1 MKRRTIAILFLIL
14 VIIVSFIL
22 IVIGIRFEKMY
33 SPRKIFSNSIDAI
46 KNQTKNMFELNSKY
60 NLGDTFTVEGT
71 FNCNIKS
78 DYILNLSKTNPEY
91 EKKLNIINNLNA
103 LDTKFSISQ
112 NSKEEISLVDI
123 LSKTKT
129 KDILTSKYYV
139 NNSTEYLFV
148 NGIVKNYVNEGS
160 SNYFEM
166 LDEENTTKD
175 NLDYLYDYLFESLKN
190 NLKEEYFDV
199 YKVKTNIESTPE
211 EVNKITLEL
220 DNKRIIEILT
230 GVLNDLKK
238 DDRSYKILS
247 SIDENFKNKKI
258 NGKKKYLNNKET
270 ISINIYTS
278 KYMNKPLKYEVVHLK
293 EDNKKIYSYIGN
305 NAKGTLYYIEN
316 NELKYSL
323 YATFNTKTII
333 LDIMDKN
340 NKKIGNFTY
349 QKDENNVSI
358 IADAKFEEMK
368 YDISY
373 ISKYKNIKKNSY
385 KNEKSLDIYIS
396 DNLESRLEGKYNL
409 NYIVTKSTSIE
420 EDISNAVLKS
430 TLTKEETD
438 KLDNI
443 YDIVKT
449 RLESK

>member
-1 MKRRTIAILFLIL
+1 M
-14 VIIVSFIL
+14 
-22 IVIGIRFEKMY
+22 
-33 SPRKIFSNSIDAI
+33 
-46 KNQTKNMFELNSKY
+46 
-60 NLGDTFTVEGT
+60 
-71 FNCNIKS
+71 
-78 DYILNLSKTNPEY
+78 
-91 EKKLNIINNLNA
+91 NN
-103 LDTKFSISQ
+103 
-112 NSKEEISLVDI
+112 
-123 LSKTKT
+123 
-129 KDILTSKYYV
+129 
-139 NNSTEYLFV
+139 
-148 NGIVKNYVNEGS
+148 
-160 SNYFEM
+160 
-166 LDEENTTKD
+166 
-175 NLDYLYDYLFESLKN
+175 
-190 NLKEEYFDV
+190 
-199 YKVKTNIESTPE
+199 
-211 EVNKITLEL
+211 
-220 DNKRIIEILT
+220 
-230 GVLNDLKK
+230 
-238 DDRSYKILS
+238 
-247 SIDENFKNKKI
+247 
-258 NGKKKYLNNKET
+258 
-270 ISINIYTS
+270 
-278 KYMNKPLKYEVVHLK
+278 PLKYEVVHLK

-385 KNEKSLDIYIS
+385 NNEKSLDIYIS

-409 NYIVTKSTSIE
+409 NYIVTKSTAIE

-430 TLTKEETD
+430 TLAKEEAD